1 MNYHEIKSCETSFIF
16 HVCDSPRKEILG
28 RKESSLR
35 TFTSVRDCKHRKRKC
50 FWLFVVGMKMLSRVF
65 LARAFFSSFPFP
77 LSLSPLTNRKSRK
90 KPERCI
96 KISAAYNLGRKII
109 FNILMH
115 VSDAMMRQSYSLDM
129 NPFIFSSD
137 FRQTFK
143 FSPRGIVTRRG
154 GSEG

>member
-1 MNYHEIKSCETSFIF
+1 MNIARENVFVDFCGGDENSLTNF
-16 HVCDSPRKEILG
+16 PR
-28 RKESSLR
+28 
-35 TFTSVRDCKHRKRKC
+35 
-50 FWLFVVGMKMLSRVF
+50 SRVF
-65 LARAFFSSFPFP
+65 LEF
-77 LSLSPLTNRKSRK
+77 SLSSQSLTNRKSRK